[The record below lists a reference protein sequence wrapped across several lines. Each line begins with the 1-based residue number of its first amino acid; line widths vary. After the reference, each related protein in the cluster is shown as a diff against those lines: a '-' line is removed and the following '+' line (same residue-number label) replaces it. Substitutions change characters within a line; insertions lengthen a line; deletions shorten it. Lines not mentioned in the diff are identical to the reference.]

1 MVGLAAFT
9 TVYTW
14 RWNATN
20 SAAVKSFSGSW
31 KAVAYT
37 PVRGTLRAQASIC
50 WSYQPAVAPRTSP
63 CGGFH
68 DTNDCSPAAASPA
81 APDLAKLV
89 GNQRSKLR
97 RMVSGPIRLSASRN
111 NDNPGPSGWPGRFTV
126 APTVRHRT
134 TGSVAPEFL
143 FVPECHASPSMDPS
157 ATRAAA
163 ATATT
168 ARRCRLD
175 FSSASCGRAWGGPAL
190 RGARSRLGT
199 VMLRLPAAISTGL
212 RRQTDCPIDGQI
224 TRGTVR
230 RGERERRTRPPRGDA
245 VAEGGAE
252 KAVDLG
258 SGRRDAVEPGRG
270 TGRTWTYSSC
280 W

>member
-37 PVRGTLRAQASIC
+37 PVGGTLCAQASIC
-50 WSYQPAVAPRTSP
+50 LSYQPAVAPLTSP
-63 CGGFH
+63 RGGFH

-89 GNQRSKLR
+89 GNERSKLR
-97 RMVSGPIRLSASRN
+97 RMVSGPIRLSACRN
-111 NDNPGPSGWPGRFTV
+111 KDNPGPSRWPGRFTV
-126 APTVRHRT
+126 APTVRHQT
-134 TGSVAPEFL
+134 TGSVALEFP
-143 FVPECHASPSMDPS
+143 FVPECHVSPSMDPS
-157 ATRAAA
+157 VTRAAT

-175 FSSASCGRAWGGPAL
+175 FSSASCGSTWRGGPAP
-190 RGARSRLGT
+190 RGARSRLST
-199 VMLRLPAAISTGL
+199 VIPL
-212 RRQTDCPIDGQI
+212 
-224 TRGTVR
+224 
-230 RGERERRTRPPRGDA
+230 
-245 VAEGGAE
+245 
-252 KAVDLG
+252 K
-258 SGRRDAVEPGRG
+258 VEHGH
-270 TGRTWTYSSC
+270 
-280 W
+280 